1 MKEIVYTELDKM
13 RIHYEVVEHPP
24 ATTTEL
30 ADEYIEGK
38 SGVRSKTM
46 FMSDKKKRDF
56 YLFILDDKK
65 RLDIKKLEEK
75 AGVKGLKFGSP
86 EILKEKMNSEFG
98 VVSPFGLLYNTSKDI
113 KVYFDADLNRE
124 EIITFHPN
132 ENVATVFLSIDDTI
146 RFLENIGIACE
157 FIEM

>member
-13 RIHYEVVEHPP
+13 GIHYEVVEHPP

-46 FMSDKKKRDF
+46 FMSDKKKKNF
-56 YLFILDDKK
+56 YLFILDDRK

-75 AGVKGLKFGSP
+75 AGVKGLKFGSA

-132 ENVATVFLSIDDTI
+132 ENLATVFLSIDDTI
-146 RFLENIGIACE
+146 RFLENIGIASE